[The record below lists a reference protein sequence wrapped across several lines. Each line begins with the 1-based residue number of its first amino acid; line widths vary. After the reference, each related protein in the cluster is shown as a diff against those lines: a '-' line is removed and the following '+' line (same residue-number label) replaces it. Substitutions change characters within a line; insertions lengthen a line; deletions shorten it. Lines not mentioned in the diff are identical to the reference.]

1 DAYLDR
7 RTSQYLYKDDGYIF
21 MDPKTYDQFTIP
33 SSVIGDS
40 GKFFKE
46 GDSIQI
52 LYFEGKPIEVEL
64 PKSLV
69 FKIEYTEPGFKG
81 NTVTNAFKDA
91 KLENGT
97 DIKVPGF
104 IKIGDKVKIDTRSG
118 EYISKA

>member
-1 DAYLDR
+1 
-7 RTSQYLYKDDGYIF
+7 
-21 MDPKTYDQFTIP
+21 
-33 SSVIGDS
+33 
-40 GKFFKE
+40 
-46 GDSIQI
+46 
-52 LYFEGKPIEVEL
+52 
-64 PKSLV
+64 
-69 FKIEYTEPGFKG
+69 G